1 MGSLGYNEYGI
12 LGLKQLSSST
22 MGSVTFGRGFSNS
35 VVVVVVVVVVVRHTW
50 LCQEEL
56 KQVKKLKF
64 NLDESLE
71 KQKE

>member
-35 VVVVVVVVVVVRHTW
+35 VVVVVVVVVRHTW